1 MFGIYEQ
8 YVGERHEVNRMSENL
23 VTPYLDCDISMIE
36 ISSSLKNITRKFSRG
51 FSLIKRIKQKVCLLD
66 NITFYDKYFQQHRE
80 KTCGR
85 NSLKTQRVTC

>member
-8 YVGERHEVNRMSENL
+8 YVGETREDNRMSQNL
-23 VTPYLDCDISMIE
+23 VTPYLDCDISTTK

-51 FSLIKRIKQKVCLLD
+51 FSLMKRIKGKVRLLD

-80 KTCGR
+80 KTSGR
-85 NSLKTQRVTC
+85 NSLKTQCVTC